1 MKCMTFVLIVFLFGV
16 AGCADKNDQGKGLT
30 YINAPYAPG
39 AISINIQ
46 STPGLNSWR
55 NVANSCTTL
64 VIQSERID
72 LLNEVLSDPIRLEK
86 IFQGMGTDEAILKT
100 DRYVALPGQ
109 QTTLHIDRS
118 ADTRVVAIVAGYYP
132 FPQSHH
138 IRTVTIPWEISYG
151 GWFRKK
157 PFAELTQLDLNMI
170 LGEQSIIKFK
180 RQGNFSDDLLHPGGK
195 IINANELK
203 THLVEKK

>member
-1 MKCMTFVLIVFLFGV
+1 MKSMTYVLLIFIFGMT
-16 AGCADKNDQGKGLT
+16 GCADKNDEGKGLT
-30 YINAPYAPG
+30 HISAPYAPG

-46 STPGLNSWR
+46 ATPGLNSWK

-64 VIQSERID
+64 IIQSERID
-72 LLNEVLSDPIRLEK
+72 LLKDLLSDRIRLEK

-138 IRTVTIPWEISYG
+138 IRTVTIPWEINYH

-157 PFAELTQLDLNMI
+157 SFAELTQLDLNMI
-170 LGEQSIIKFK
+170 LGEQSIIKFE
-180 RQGNFSDDLLHPGGK
+180 RQVNFSDDLLHPGGE